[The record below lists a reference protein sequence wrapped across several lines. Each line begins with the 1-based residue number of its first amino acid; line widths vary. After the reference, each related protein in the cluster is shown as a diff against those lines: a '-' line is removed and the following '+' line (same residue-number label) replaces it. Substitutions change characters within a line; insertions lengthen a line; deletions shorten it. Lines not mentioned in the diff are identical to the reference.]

1 MQHQHLW
8 IRDSKA
14 KAMISR
20 RAFATNTLLVLLAVA
35 VLAGVSLMYLQP
47 EFMVMMSNQLWSC
60 F

>member
-1 MQHQHLW
+1 M
-8 IRDSKA
+8 
-14 KAMISR
+14 MNR
-20 RAFATNTLLVLLAVA
+20 RTFATNTLLVLLAVA